1 MKLTKRGE
9 DCTKKG
15 QIKKHFTQFTNK
27 DKKRIEEIRIQI
39 TDNNLLPRTTKHFN
53 RKNLP
58 ITKDDILDCFKSG
71 DVIEVNY
78 NLDIGDKRLLFRS
91 RKTKSIEGQKYNLCL
106 VYSIDSNKIVTAY
119 YNKVG
124 DNHKSLNRVYYWSNY
139 LISFDF

>member
-15 QIKKHFTQFTNK
+15 QIKKYFTQFTNK

-58 ITKDDILDCFKSG
+58 ITKDDILNCFKSG

-78 NLDIGDKRLLFRS
+78 NLDAGDKRLLFRS
-91 RKTKSIEGQKYNLCL
+91 KKSKSIEGQKYNLCL
-106 VYSIDSNKIVTAY
+106 VYSIDNNKIVTAY
-119 YNKVG
+119 YNKAG
-124 DNHKSLNRVYYWSNY
+124 DNHKTLNHGHYWNNY
-139 LISFDF
+139 PISFDF